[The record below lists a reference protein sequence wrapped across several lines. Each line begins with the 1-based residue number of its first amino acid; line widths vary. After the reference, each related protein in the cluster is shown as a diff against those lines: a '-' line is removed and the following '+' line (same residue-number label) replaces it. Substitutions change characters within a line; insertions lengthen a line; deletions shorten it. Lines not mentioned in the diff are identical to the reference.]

1 MDKRIKYLVV
11 LDTETA
17 NSFSDETGKLDL
29 SNSLVYDIGW
39 QVVDKQGRVYE
50 KKSYIVED
58 IFFGYSEM
66 MKSAYYAKKIPQ
78 YLKEIEEGKR
88 KVERFYKIRLDLLD
102 TLKRYDTKIV
112 CAHNAR
118 FDVNALNM
126 TERYLSKSKYR
137 FFFPYGSEIWDTLKM
152 ASDTIG
158 KQKSYCSW
166 CEKNGYMTKHSSPR
180 PRLTAEIIYRYIS
193 GIADFD
199 EAHTGLEDV
208 EIETKILAHCFRQH
222 KKMRKKLYEK
232 A

>member
-1 MDKRIKYLVV
+1 MDKRIKYLIV

-17 NSFSDETGKLDL
+17 NSLSDETGKLDL

-50 KKSYIVED
+50 KKSYVVED
-58 IFFGYSEM
+58 IFFGYSDM

-158 KQKSYCSW
+158 KQKSYYSW

>member
-1 MDKRIKYLVV
+1 MDKRIKYLIV

-88 KVERFYKIRLDLLD
+88 KVKRFYEIRLDLLD
-102 TLKRYDTKIV
+102 TLKRYNTKIV

-166 CEKNGYMTKHSSPR
+166 CEKNGYMTKHLSPR

-193 GIADFD
+193 GIANFD

>member
-1 MDKRIKYLVV
+1 
-11 LDTETA
+11 
-17 NSFSDETGKLDL
+17 
-29 SNSLVYDIGW
+29 
-39 QVVDKQGRVYE
+39 
-50 KKSYIVED
+50 
-58 IFFGYSEM
+58 
-66 MKSAYYAKKIPQ
+66 
-78 YLKEIEEGKR
+78 
-88 KVERFYKIRLDLLD
+88 
-102 TLKRYDTKIV
+102 
-112 CAHNAR
+112 
-118 FDVNALNM
+118 
-126 TERYLSKSKYR
+126 
-137 FFFPYGSEIWDTLKM
+137 M

-180 PRLTAEIIYRYIS
+180 PRLTAEIIFRYIS